1 MSILWKNPAAASRD
15 GILRSWG
22 CLGYLI
28 QLASLARESAFVK
41 KLQISTTF
49 ERSGRPARRRL
60 SFIGSQNPN
69 QTKSTQKGAFCLAGG
84 NTLDFSAHLPSI
96 VREGAFVGEPQV
108 PTTFER
114 SGRPAR
120 RRLTSI
126 GSQSPNQTKKAPF
139 QVPFCL
145 ASGNREH
152 FRSLGHRLQFW
163 TKRDPERK

>member
-60 SFIGSQNPN
+60 
-69 QTKSTQKGAFCLAGG
+69 
-84 NTLDFSAHLPSI
+84 
-96 VREGAFVGEPQV
+96 
-108 PTTFER
+108 TF
-114 SGRPAR
+114 
-120 RRLTSI
+120 I
-126 GSQSPNQTKKAPF
+126 GSQSPNQTKRHLKRCLFVWQVGTVWIPRPVTLLSPDGVLVRKAQIPITF
-139 QVPFCL
+139 
-145 ASGNREH
+145 G
-152 FRSLGHRLQFW
+152 
-163 TKRDPERK
+163 

>member
-1 MSILWKNPAAASRD
+1 MCRLSPVRRNLSGTSGSVNMSILWKNPAAASRD

-60 SFIGSQNPN
+60 TFIGSQNPN
-69 QTKSTQKGAFCLAGG
+69 QTKKHLFRCLFCLAGG

-114 SGRPAR
+114 SGRPAAAVGGAVCGR
-120 RRLTSI
+120 RPRGVCGGTV
-126 GSQSPNQTKKAPF
+126 GSY
-139 QVPFCL
+139 
-145 ASGNREH
+145 H
-152 FRSLGHRLQFW
+152 I
-163 TKRDPERK
+163 

>member
-1 MSILWKNPAAASRD
+1 MCRLSPVRRDLSGTSESVNMSILWKNPAAASRD

-69 QTKSTQKGAFCLAGG
+69 QTKSTQKGAFCAFCLVG
-84 NTLDFSAHLPSI
+84 LDGLEPS
-96 VREGAFVGEPQV
+96 ECH
-108 PTTFER
+108 
-114 SGRPAR
+114 
-120 RRLTSI
+120 
-126 GSQSPNQTKKAPF
+126 SQSV
-139 QVPFCL
+139 VPYHL
-145 ASGNREH
+145 ATAQYKEKRLFVEVFFLSGVGSGIRTH
-152 FRSLGHRLQFW
+152 DLQCHKL
-163 TKRDPERK
+163 TR